1 MGRISWH
8 GATVSHKPKSKLAQY
23 VGQKLLVLRQDHQV
37 SMKNVAHQ
45 CKMSVAFLCDV
56 ENGKMEPGSGT
67 LLKLARFFN
76 ISVGYFLDEFKG
88 KI

>member
-1 MGRISWH
+1 MR
-8 GATVSHKPKSKLAQY
+8 T
-23 VGQKLLVLRQDHQV
+23 
-37 SMKNVAHQ
+37 VAHQ
-45 CKMSVAFLCDV
+45 CNLSVAFLCDV